1 MIVKSRKIANSV
13 VITIPSK
20 FNIPENVEFEAF
32 IDDKGIISFIPV
44 STLGEE
50 EVHDIHN
57 FMEQFSPVMEKLK
70 DR

>member
-1 MIVKSRKIANSV
+1 MVVKSRKIANSV

-20 FNIPENVEFEAF
+20 FNVPENMVFEAN

-44 STLGEE
+44 ETLENK
-50 EVHDIHN
+50 EVHDIHS
-57 FMEQFSPVMEKLK
+57 FMDQFSPLMEKLK